1 MHKTRLKQVTA
12 NQLYSL
18 TMSTGREP
26 VLLLGAGASVTSGV
40 PLAGDMAMQALR
52 WAMAMQKGWNPKDPR
67 IRDTDVRAFLK
78 NQAWY
83 DPEIRTEDLYQM
95 AMHLVNTP
103 RELRR
108 SFLMDILNTVSEP
121 SKGYG
126 ELVSLVKK
134 GYIRTILTTNFD
146 DRFES
151 AFGSGPIIKVANRP
165 EFRTISTSPAHPQL
179 IYLHGRAEHYMDRNT
194 SDEVEELDAEL
205 VRRLFPILRDHPL
218 IVVGYRGAEP
228 SIMRDLLIDQIEGD
242 GETFKQGIFWCIVE
256 NYEDYTAPAMVG
268 ELAEK
273 ISDNFAVVEIPGFDE
288 FMADLA
294 RISSENPPKENSL
307 TSAETNEGG
316 TFDMQMASKA
326 LTSDM
331 NWGLAHSAAEEYC
344 GRMNIPAPNEPTD
357 EWYEE
362 ILIRMGIL
370 RSDKNKAVSVSN
382 AGAILFCDKTA
393 GRNTARGHWV
403 EVRTPNRPPRS
414 VDGPLPVVFE
424 DVYDILEQENKPVRV
439 KGRKSR
445 EEHPYG
451 PIATKELLANA
462 LVHRDYEN
470 VDPVIV
476 SIGRDYISFENPGG
490 LDMQLMNQ
498 LSRGAEDS
506 GDKEINEEFTSL
518 VEKGNIGLR
527 LAAYRNPIIAEA
539 FWALGYVDK
548 AGSGLTEAVQSLKD
562 IEADFIIEVLP
573 ENSGFRVTISPK
585 HIDINSMTGTAMP
598 IRPKVYYSN
607 LVEFKR
613 TPSHLWA
620 ARTRLKSY
628 KDASLLGGGGNIPF
642 ALYQG
647 NLYTYHRLAGEG
659 SQLLA
664 FVDKDSITQIDTKDL
679 SENDDTR
686 RIVVELLR
694 KALEAHM
701 KARGLWVERRRQRA
715 HFTCDRNNRIQKSYQ
730 SAGRQWSRRVSWWNE
745 DPQRDYCIHTA
756 VNYEI
761 ERFGEAWGMILNPT
775 FLVTRD
781 GRADQLDKDEH
792 SRIVTGLQSDH
803 YNTHVRADV
812 RFWLSFL
819 ETGDGEIDLSQEGNR
834 NMVLDTHTI
843 QHEGYSRT
851 D

>member
-1 MHKTRLKQVTA
+1 MHKTRLKQVTV

-52 WAMAMQKGWNPKDPR
+52 WAMAMQKGWDPKDPR
-67 IRDTDVRAFLK
+67 IRDTDVRTFLK

-83 DPEIRTEDLYQM
+83 DPEIKTEDLYQM

-134 GYIRTILTTNFD
+134 GGIRTILTTNFD

-205 VRRLFPILRDHPL
+205 VRRLSPILRDHPL

-256 NYEDYTAPAMVG
+256 NYEDYTAPAMVN

-326 LTSDM
+326 FTSDM

-344 GRMNIPAPNEPTD
+344 RRMNIPAPNEPTD

-370 RSDKNKAVSVSN
+370 RRDKNKAVSVSN
-382 AGAILFCDKTA
+382 AGAILFCDKTV

-403 EVRTPNRPPRS
+403 EVSTPNRPPKS
-414 VDGPLPVVFE
+414 IDGPLPVLFE
-424 DVYDILEQENKPVRV
+424 NVYDILEQENKPVRV
-439 KGRKSR
+439 KGIKSR

-451 PIATKELLANA
+451 PIAIKELLANA
-462 LVHRDYEN
+462 LVHRDYE
-470 VDPVIV
+470 DSGPVRV
-476 SIGRDYISFENPGG
+476 SVGKDGISFENPGG
-490 LDMQLMNQ
+490 LDSQLMNQ
-498 LSRGAEDS
+498 ISRRDEDR
-506 GDKEINEEFTSL
+506 DEKEISREFTAL
-518 VEKGNIGLR
+518 IEKGHIGPS
-527 LAAYRNPIIAEA
+527 LASYRNPIIAEA

-548 AGSGLTEAVQSLKD
+548 AGSGLTETVQSLKD
-562 IEADFIIEVLP
+562 IDADFIIDVQP
-573 ENSGFRVTISPK
+573 RNRGFRATISPK
-585 HIDINSMTGTAMP
+585 HIDINSATGTAMP
-598 IRPKVYYSN
+598 VRPSIYYSN
-607 LVEFKR
+607 LVEFKKIPSKIWVAR
-613 TPSHLWA
+613 ARLNSYREATP
-620 ARTRLKSY
+620 
-628 KDASLLGGGGNIPF
+628 LGGERAIPF
-642 ALYQG
+642 ALYQE
-647 NLYTYHRLAGEG
+647 NLYTYHELAGER
-659 SQLLA
+659 SQLSA
-664 FVDKDSITQIDTKDL
+664 FIDKESTTQIDTKDL
-679 SENDDTR
+679 SENDDTQ
-686 RIVVELLR
+686 RIVAELLR

-701 KARGLWVERRRQRA
+701 KAKGLWVERRRQRC
-715 HFTCDRNNRIQKSYQ
+715 HFTCDRNNRVQKSYQ
-730 SAGRQWSRRVSWWNE
+730 SGGRQLSRRVAWWN
-745 DPQRDYCIHTA
+745 DDSQRYYCIHKA
-756 VNYEI
+756 VSYEI
-761 ERFGEAWGMILNPT
+761 KRFKEAWGLILNPT
-775 FLVTRD
+775 FLVTQD
-781 GRADQLDKDEH
+781 GRADQLDRDEH

-803 YNTHVRADV
+803 YNSHVRADV

-819 ETGDGEIDLSQEGNR
+819 ETGDGEIDLSYGGSR
-834 NMVLDTHTI
+834 NMVVDTHTI